1 MMPSSA
7 QLLNRDVIFIF
18 KLFKLKAKGDDN
30 VPIKG
35 LDFIMKA
42 GGIGIAVHE
51 PDNYALFA
59 VELIAGGPEPYQI
72 SYLHHAYSIAHQGLR
87 VKGCIYMWN
96 WMAAGVSAER
106 GGHPF
111 VRLRISDWKENRLA

>member
-7 QLLNRDVIFIF
+7 HVLNRDVIFIF
-18 KLFKLKAKGDDN
+18 KFFKLKAKGDDN

-59 VELIAGGPEPYQI
+59 VELIVGGTEPYQI
-72 SYLHHAYSIAHQGLR
+72 SYLHHTYSIPRERLR
-87 VKGCIYMWN
+87 VKNCFYM
-96 WMAAGVSAER
+96 
-106 GGHPF
+106 
-111 VRLRISDWKENRLA
+111 

>member
-1 MMPSSA
+1 MKDSYSRIAIARIATPIMMPSSA
-7 QLLNRDVIFIF
+7 QFLSRDVIFIF

-59 VELIAGGPEPYQI
+59 VELSAGGTEAHQI
-72 SYLHHAYSIAHQGLR
+72 SYLHHAYSIAREGRR
-87 VKGCIYMWN
+87 VKNCFYMWC
-96 WMAAGVSAER
+96 
-106 GGHPF
+106 
-111 VRLRISDWKENRLA
+111 